1 MTNDLQLNIEYLPVD
16 QLTPYQNNAR
26 KHQREDVGAIVES
39 IKEFGFDD
47 PIGVWGGHN
56 VIVEGHGRL
65 MAAKKLG
72 MKAVP
77 VIHLDHLTD
86 EQRRAY
92 ALAHNRTAELSEWD
106 EVVKEL
112 ELSSISEI
120 DMSRFGFDPF
130 KKDEDEIAEDTPPL
144 PPEEPK
150 SKPGDIYQL
159 GRHRLMCG
167 DSTDPDEVDK
177 LLGGVTVD
185 LFLTDPPYN
194 VNLGSIPTPTE
205 SNIVPILNDS
215 MPEQEFIHFLA
226 SALWNAERNMR
237 PGAALYIFYVGLH
250 HMEFEG
256 AFRQILPFK
265 LHEQLVWV
273 KSAFVLGRNSDYQ
286 WQHEC
291 CLYGWK
297 TGAAHYFT
305 NSRQEGTV
313 IEDRSMKLSTMKKGE
328 LIQLCEKLL
337 GLDEPGTVLRADKPT
352 IADLHPTVKPQALL
366 VPLIRNSSKKG
377 WNVLDLFGGSGSTLI
392 ACEQT
397 GRTCYMMELDPHY
410 VDVIIARWEEFTGQK
425 AELLNGL

>member
-1 MTNDLQLNIEYLPVD
+1 
-16 QLTPYQNNAR
+16 
-26 KHQREDVGAIVES
+26 
-39 IKEFGFDD
+39 
-47 PIGVWGGHN
+47 
-56 VIVEGHGRL
+56 
-65 MAAKKLG
+65 
-72 MKAVP
+72 
-77 VIHLDHLTD
+77 
-86 EQRRAY
+86 
-92 ALAHNRTAELSEWD
+92 
-106 EVVKEL
+106 
-112 ELSSISEI
+112 
-120 DMSRFGFDPF
+120 
-130 KKDEDEIAEDTPPL
+130 
-144 PPEEPK
+144 
-150 SKPGDIYQL
+150 
-159 GRHRLMCG
+159 
-167 DSTDPDEVDK
+167 
-177 LLGGVTVD
+177 
-185 LFLTDPPYN
+185 
-194 VNLGSIPTPTE
+194 
-205 SNIVPILNDS
+205 

-237 PGAALYIFYVGLH
+237 PGAALYIFYAGLH

-313 IEDRSMKLSTMKKGE
+313 IEDRAMKLSTMKKGE

-352 IADLHPTVKPQALL
+352 NAALHPTVKPQALL

-410 VDVIIARWEEFTGQK
+410 VDVIIARWEEFTGQR
-425 AELLNGL
+425 AELINGE

>member
-1 MTNDLQLNIEYLPVD
+1 
-16 QLTPYQNNAR
+16 
-26 KHQREDVGAIVES
+26 
-39 IKEFGFDD
+39 
-47 PIGVWGGHN
+47 
-56 VIVEGHGRL
+56 
-65 MAAKKLG
+65 MAAKKSG
-72 MKAVP
+72 METVP

-92 ALAHNRTAELSEWD
+92 ALAHNRTAELSAWD

-120 DMSRFGFDPF
+120 DMSQFGFDPF
-130 KKDEDEIAEDTPPL
+130 KKDEEEIAEDTPPL
-144 PPEEPK
+144 TPEEPK
-150 SKPGDIYQL
+150 SKPGGIYQL

-177 LLGGVTVD
+177 LLGGVAVD

-237 PGAALYIFYVGLH
+237 PGAALYIFYTGLH

-286 WQHEC
+286 RQHEC

-313 IEDRSMKLSTMKKGE
+313 IEDRSMRLSTMKKGE

-337 GLDEPGTVLRADKPT
+337 GLDEPGTVLRADRPT

-410 VDVIIARWEEFTGQK
+410 VDVIITRWENMTGQK
-425 AELLNGL
+425 AKLISEA